1 MVAMETSPEPS
12 GFSSAVVQD
21 SVRERLQMSPQH
33 SHVPHVHLFIRRDAQ
48 DE

>member
-12 GFSSAVVQD
+12 GFSNAVVQD
-21 SVRERLQMSPQH
+21 SVRERLQMSQQH
-33 SHVPHVHLFIRRDAQ
+33 SHIHLFIRRDAQ